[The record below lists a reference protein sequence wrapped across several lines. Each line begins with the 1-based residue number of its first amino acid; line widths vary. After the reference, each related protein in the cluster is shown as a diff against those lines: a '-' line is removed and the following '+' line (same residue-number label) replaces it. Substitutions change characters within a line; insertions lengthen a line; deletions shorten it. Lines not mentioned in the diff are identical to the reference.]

1 MYLFKRVLIAHLQI
15 IQEQILRSIVGTE
28 ECLST
33 SSQSVLQFM
42 RKRLRKLLL
51 RIRFSVKIPKLTVAK
66 PLAVFLCK

>member
-15 IQEQILRSIVGTE
+15 IQEQILRSIVGNE

-66 PLAVFLCK
+66 SLAVFLCK